1 MAEPGRFCA
10 LGSSSG
16 AAVAQNRLS
25 AKPVEGANMTYLL
38 STRSEQQKGKA
49 CLPCSSLV
57 TASSGQ
63 ALVETALIVP
73 FLLMIALNVVN
84 FGYFFLMAV
93 NLAAAPRSGALYSIM
108 GGSTVASASLPL
120 PGASTSTT
128 SVSYL
133 TYQDL
138 TGAVYSPTTQ
148 GSVQVCSTTAC
159 TGGSGCVT
167 GTGTSEASQC
177 KTYGSTPSYSF
188 PAAVADPE
196 NDGSTPIFFLNRVD
210 VAYQFTPLIPGTPFN
225 IILLASPI
233 CTTSGGVTC
242 VFHRAAVMREMN

>member
-1 MAEPGRFCA
+1 
-10 LGSSSG
+10 
-16 AAVAQNRLS
+16 
-25 AKPVEGANMTYLL
+25 MTYLL
-38 STRSEQQKGKA
+38 ATRSEQQKGKPGWSYSA
-49 CLPCSSLV
+49 LLARDSSLV

-63 ALVETALIVP
+63 ALIETALIVP
-73 FLLMIALNVVN
+73 FLLMIGFNVVN

-93 NLAAAPRSGALYSIM
+93 NLAAAPRSGALYSIL
-108 GGSTVASASLPL
+108 GGSTP
-120 PGASTSTT
+120 ASTGLPSAGPSSSTI

-177 KTYGSTPSYSF
+177 QTYGSTPSYSF
-188 PAAVADPE
+188 PAAIADPE
-196 NDGSTPIFFLNRVD
+196 NNGSTPMFFLNRVD
-210 VAYQFTPLIPGTPFN
+210 IAYQFTPLIPGTPFN
-225 IILLASPI
+225 IVLLASSI

-242 VFHRAAVMREMN
+242 VFHRGAIMREMN